1 LASGENE
8 AETRSEHRPG
18 KALLAAL
25 LLAACAPHV
34 PYALSDED
42 KARFVAFARIPPAKS
57 DAAPQIFGIEDC
69 TLFKAVTKDG
79 EIVDWRVVLSADWG
93 ETTYPK
99 WMTGCMREALR
110 YDGSYVHVLFC
121 ARAIG
126 AGGGCNIGG
135 NYRSRDGEHHW
146 EISQDQESWQP
157 LPK

>member
-1 LASGENE
+1 M
-8 AETRSEHRPG
+8 TRSKHRPG

-42 KARFVAFARIPPAKS
+42 KARFV
-57 DAAPQIFGIEDC
+57 
-69 TLFKAVTKDG
+69 
-79 EIVDWRVVLSADWG
+79 DWRVVLSVDWG

-110 YDGSYVHVLFC
+110 YDGAYVHVPFC